1 MAAWNFIRKGASEED
16 NPDHDVLVV
25 AANGQQID
33 AFRCRANDPTAAEV
47 LKKMLGVAA
56 KGVGGRAEA
65 VGKRPSVV
73 GVDCRE
79 TVERL
84 QFLLKDTKD
93 IRVVLIQVTRKPRGA
108 DGQPVEPKRNDLEVE

>member
-1 MAAWNFIRKGASEED
+1 M
-16 NPDHDVLVV
+16 V

-33 AFRCRANDPTAAEV
+33 AFQCHDNDPTAAEI
-47 LKKMLGVAA
+47 LKKMLGIAA
-56 KGVGGRAEA
+56 KGVGGQAET

-93 IRVVLIQVTRKPRGA
+93 IRVVLIQVTRRPRGA
-108 DGQPVEPKRNDLEVE
+108 DGQPVEPNQAE